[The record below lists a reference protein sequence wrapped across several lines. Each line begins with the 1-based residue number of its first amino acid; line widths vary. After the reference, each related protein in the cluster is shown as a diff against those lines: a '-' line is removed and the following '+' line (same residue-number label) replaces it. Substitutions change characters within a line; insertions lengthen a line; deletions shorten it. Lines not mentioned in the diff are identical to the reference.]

1 MLAARGPAP
10 VAEVAVF
17 VTRRRG
23 REVLLLR
30 RAPSDGGYWHVV
42 AGGIE
47 PSESPR
53 EAAAR
58 ELREETGLVAELG
71 ESVEVVE
78 HAPESQ
84 PAVGITITCYRV
96 GVPDDWEPVL
106 DHEHDASS
114 MVWATRGSRCARMAA
129 DGTGAPR
136 ARPRRVPTDGLN

>member
-1 MLAARGPAP
+1 MLAARGHAP

-30 RAPSDGGYWHVV
+30 RVPSDGGYWHVV

-96 GVPDDWEPVL
+96 GAPDDWEPVL
-106 DHEHDASS
+106 DHEHDAHR
-114 MVWATRGSRCARMAA
+114 WCGPREAA
-129 DGTGAPR
+129 DALVWPQTAR
-136 ARPRRVPTDGLN
+136 ALRALVPEESQPMG